1 MLDLQVTTVSG
12 GWGEV
17 GCMWRLLALFMFVV
31 NLCSLPVANRGPGS
45 YIFIYIYI
53 YVYTHI
59 YIYMYPF
66 IHIYI
71 ISF

>member
-1 MLDLQVTTVSG
+1 MLDLQVTAVSG

-45 YIFIYIYI
+45 YIYIYLCIYIYI
-53 YVYTHI
+53 YI
-59 YIYMYPF
+59 YPF

-71 ISF
+71 NFF